1 MSLEHLALFFLA
13 TLLLGILLG
22 RVSSDRAHKPI
33 NAWNEGRVEAMKKSS
48 KELLK
53 LHEDFIRMHFDYVDV
68 YGDVARKKRGEESL
82 HFEHMAVKDL
92 RMELDKIGFKR

>member
-22 RVSSDRAHKPI
+22 RVSSRRAHEAI
-33 NAWNEGRVEAMKKSS
+33 DALNEGRIEVMKKSS

-53 LHEDFIRMHFDYVDV
+53 LHEDFIRIHFDYVDV
-68 YGDVARKKRGEESL
+68 YGDVAATVRKALVVSDGTSTSGKLSDVTR
-82 HFEHMAVKDL
+82 
-92 RMELDKIGFKR
+92 